1 MSKPYPP
8 EFKKEAVRMALES
21 GKTKSSIAKDLGISV
36 SLLYSWINQH
46 NAAQSKGVSVDEHK
60 AEQVELKSLKSK
72 IKQLET
78 ENAILKKATAY
89 FARDQL

>member
-1 MSKPYPP
+1 MSKPYPS

-46 NAAQSKGVSVDEHK
+46 NQADAKGKSVEEGK
-60 AEQVELKSLKSK
+60 AEQAEIKALKAKV
-72 IKQLET
+72 KQLET
-78 ENAILKKATAY
+78 ECAILKKATAY
-89 FARDQL
+89 FAKDQL